1 MIMARLNL
9 RSLLLA
15 CTVATLP
22 TGGAFAALVD
32 RGGGVVHDTV
42 SGLDWEQRPG
52 ALPINYAGANAYIA
66 GLALDGGGWQMP
78 TVQQLTDLNAELIA
92 LTGCYDCS
100 GDWGPFSAIPLGVW
114 TTSLYFA
121 GQPGAFYVSFYRPAT
136 TFGLF
141 QTSQAGVWAVREG
154 APIPEPGSFGLAGVA
169 LLALASERRRRQKV
183 SALARAG
190 QAC

>member
-1 MIMARLNL
+1 MARLNL

-22 TGGAFAALVD
+22 AGGAFAALVD
-32 RGGGVVHDTV
+32 RGGGVVYDTV

-52 ALPINYAGANAYIA
+52 ALWIDYAGANAYVA
-66 GLALDGGGWQMP
+66 SLTLDGGGWQMP
-78 TVQQLTDLNAELIA
+78 TIQQLTDLNGELIDQ
-92 LTGCYDCS
+92 TGCYDCS

-121 GQPGAFYVSFYRPAT
+121 GKPGAFYVSFWVPAT
-136 TFGLF
+136 TIGLF

-154 APIPEPGSFGLAGVA
+154 TPIPEPSSFGLAGLT
-169 LLALASERRRRQKV
+169 LLALASERRRRKNV
-183 SALARAG
+183 RVLDRESND
-190 QAC
+190 C